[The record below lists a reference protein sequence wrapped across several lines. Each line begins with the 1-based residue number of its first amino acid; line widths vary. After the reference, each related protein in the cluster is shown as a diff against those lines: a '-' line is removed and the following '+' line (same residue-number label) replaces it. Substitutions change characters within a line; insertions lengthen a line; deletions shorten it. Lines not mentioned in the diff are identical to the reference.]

1 MFRCH
6 YMPVR
11 SPLIRPR
18 PDDCGPRAGYTL
30 VEMLLV
36 LAVILALASISWPA
50 MERVYADYHLRR
62 AAETMATAMAG
73 ARVRAIDAGTAY
85 QFRFEPG
92 GRRWCVLPYERDDLS
107 GNSSDGAS
115 SASSAGVLSG
125 EIPEPLYFLTTD
137 PNAAVEQLNADALA
151 SLPEAALWTNVAW
164 SSPIV
169 YSADGSAVESHFD
182 VADDKGNSYRI
193 SVRELTGAAR
203 VEQQATQD
211 AQQLHAGGK

>member
-18 PDDCGPRAGYTL
+18 PDDRGPRAGYTL

-36 LAVILALASISWPA
+36 LAVILALASTPWPA

-92 GRRWCVLPYERDDLS
+92 GRRWFVLPYDRNDLS
-107 GNSSDGAS
+107 GDSSEGSSDAS
-115 SASSAGVLSG
+115 TSSVLSG
-125 EIPEPLYFLTTD
+125 EIPEPLHFLATD
-137 PNAAVEQLNADALA
+137 SSAAVEQLDSNALA

-164 SSPIV
+164 SQPIV
-169 YSADGSAVESHFD
+169 YSADGSAVESKFD
-182 VADDKGNSYRI
+182 
-193 SVRELTGAAR
+193 
-203 VEQQATQD
+203 
-211 AQQLHAGGK
+211 